1 MKMFVAAAFGCMMLM
16 SSCQLFKSK
25 KLPVIDAPVIAEN
38 GDTIY
43 PGYAQFNL
51 LNQDSII
58 ISEKLVKGKVSVAD
72 FFFCSCPSIC
82 PRMKTQMLRIY
93 EKYKQNESVKLLS
106 FSIDPQ
112 RDSVQRLKT
121 YSQKLGVPD
130 SRTWHFLTGNKELVY
145 QMAERLMIY
154 ASPDEDAPG
163 GYAHN
168 GKFVLIDGK
177 GKIRGYYEGT
187 DEKSVT
193 QLLADM
199 DVLLQE

>member
-1 MKMFVAAAFGCMMLM
+1 M
-16 SSCQLFKSK
+16 SSCQYFNSK
-25 KLPVIDAPVIAEN
+25 TLPVIDAPIIVES
-38 GDTIY
+38 GDTLY
-43 PGYAQFNL
+43 PGYDKFSL
-51 LNQDSII
+51 LNQDSLLVT
-58 ISEKLVKGKVSVAD
+58 EKLVKGKVSVAD

-82 PRMKTQMLRIY
+82 PRMKTQMLRVY
-93 EKYKQNESVKLLS
+93 EKYKQNEKVKLIS

-130 SRTWHFLTGNKELVY
+130 SRIWHFLTGEKELIY
-145 QMAERLMIY
+145 KMAERLMIY

-168 GKFVLIDGK
+168 GKFVLIDAN

-187 DEKSVT
+187 DEKNVT
-193 QLLADM
+193 QLLSDM
-199 DVLLQE
+199 DILLKE

>member
-1 MKMFVAAAFGCMMLM
+1 MKLVATIAAGGLMWM
-16 SSCQLFKSK
+16 SSCQYFNSK
-25 KLPVIDAPVIAEN
+25 TLPVIDAPIIVES
-38 GDTIY
+38 GDTLY
-43 PGYAQFNL
+43 PGYDKFSL
-51 LNQDSII
+51 LNQDSLLVT
-58 ISEKLVKGKVSVAD
+58 EKLVKGKVSVAD

-82 PRMKTQMLRIY
+82 PRMKTQMLRVY
-93 EKYKQNESVKLLS
+93 EKYKQNEKVKLIS

-130 SRTWHFLTGNKELVY
+130 SRIWHFLTGEKELIY
-145 QMAERLMIY
+145 KMAERLMIY

-168 GKFVLIDGK
+168 GKFVLIDAN

-187 DEKSVT
+187 DEKNVT
-193 QLLADM
+193 QLLSDM
-199 DVLLQE
+199 DILLKE